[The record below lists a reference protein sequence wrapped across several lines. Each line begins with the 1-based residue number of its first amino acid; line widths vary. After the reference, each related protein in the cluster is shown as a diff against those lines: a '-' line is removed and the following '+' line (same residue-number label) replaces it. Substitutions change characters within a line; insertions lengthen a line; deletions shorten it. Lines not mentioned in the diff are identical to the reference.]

1 MFSEDYDPI
10 IKKSFLGKRNLYLAS
25 SMGLPDEGLELKVW
39 NGLLNYDIFF
49 LYKSNATYMWSALH
63 GSTRLYKY
71 FIYDL
76 S

>member
-10 IKKSFLGKRNLYLAS
+10 IKKSFLGNKNLFLRTAL
-25 SMGLPDEGLELKVW
+25 GLPDEGLELKVW
-39 NGLLNYDIFF
+39 NEFFNYDIFF
-49 LYKSNATYMWSALH
+49 LYKSNATHMWSALH